1 MNFLILALKN
11 ISRAKKRS
19 AMTLAILS
27 LGVAIYILYGSLIDG
42 FLNLAIDDMR
52 AEDIADIRIRSGEY
66 DEDFPISDINLWYES
81 DDALKNIEGIEYTPR
96 IILSADVDNYQDTLP
111 IMLIGI
117 DEGRDKDV
125 FTIKTNSTTTLDDK
139 AWVAAS
145 LAKDM
150 DVDIGDY
157 INLTFRSPSG
167 TYISGEYEIGG
178 LLVSTNPVFSEQSII
193 VDINELQELL
203 NSNFISYY
211 SVKLSDPSNLDQIA
225 KDIASHYP
233 NQEILTWE
241 DLSNDL
247 TTLMDQKNV
256 MMDVFYLII
265 ALITLLGLINSI
277 LISVWEK
284 RRNTGTLRALG
295 FYDREILQIF
305 MYEGFWIGL
314 IGTIIGIILA
324 VIINIPLST
333 TGINYGDVLKGGDNT
348 TINFGMY
355 IPPIITS
362 VWSIKYFILP
372 LICLPIVAMLVSYFP
387 ARKSVS
393 MSIVDCIRN
402 KD

>member
-1 MNFLILALKN
+1 MNFLLLALKN

-27 LGVAIYILYGSLIDG
+27 LGVAIYILFGNLIEG
-42 FLNLAIDDMR
+42 FLNLAVDDMR
-52 AEDIADIRIRSGEY
+52 NEDIADIRIRSGNY

-81 DDALKNIEGIEYTPR
+81 DNALKNIEGIDYTPR
-96 IILSADVDNYQDTLP
+96 ITLSADIDNYQDSLP

-117 DEGRDKDV
+117 NEDTDTDV
-125 FTIKTNSTTTLDDK
+125 FSIKTNSTTPLDDR

-145 LAKDM
+145 LANDM

-167 TYISGEYEIGG
+167 TFISGEYEIGG
-178 LLVSTNPVFSEQSII
+178 LLVSTNPIFSEHSVI

-211 SVKLSDPSNLDQIA
+211 SVKLSNPSKLDQIA
-225 KDIASHYP
+225 KDITSYYP
-233 NQEILTWE
+233 NQEVLTWE
-241 DLSNDL
+241 DLTSDL
-247 TTLMDQKNV
+247 TYQMELRKKLFNVFFLMITV
-256 MMDVFYLII
+256 
-265 ALITLLGLINSI
+265 ITLLGLINSI

-324 VIINIPLST
+324 TLLNIPLSNE
-333 TGINYGDVLKGGDNT
+333 GINFATVLKSEDGT
-348 TINFGMY
+348 SINIGMY
-355 IPPIITS
+355 VPPVVKS
-362 VWSIKYFILP
+362 VWNIKYFIMP
-372 LICLPIVAMLVSYFP
+372 LIFLPIVAMFVSYLP
-387 ARKSVS
+387 ARKSIS

>member
-1 MNFLILALKN
+1 VNFLILALKN

-19 AMTLAILS
+19 AMTLSILS
-27 LGVAIYILYGSLIDG
+27 LGVAIYILYGSFIDG

-52 AEDIADIRIRSGEY
+52 AEDIADIRIRSGNY

-81 DDALKNIEGIEYTPR
+81 DDALKNIKGIDYTPR
-96 IILSADVDNYQDTLP
+96 IILSADIDNYQDTLP

-117 DEGRDKDV
+117 DEDRDKNV
-125 FTIKTNSTTTLDDK
+125 FTIKTNATTSLDDK

-145 LAKDM
+145 LARDM

-167 TYISGEYEIGG
+167 TFISGEYEIGG
-178 LLVSTNPVFSEQSII
+178 LLVSTNPIFSEQSVI

-211 SVKLSDPSNLDQIA
+211 SVKLSDPSNLDQIT
-225 KDIASHYP
+225 KNITSHYP

-247 TTLMDQKNV
+247 TTQMDQKNV

-314 IGTIIGIILA
+314 IGTIIGIVLA

-333 TGINYGDVLKGGDNT
+333 TGIDYSEVLKAGDNT
-348 TINFGMY
+348 TVNFGMY
-355 IPPIITS
+355 IPPVVKS
-362 VWSIKYFILP
+362 VWDIKYFILP
-372 LICLPIVAMLVSYFP
+372 LIFLPITAMLVSYFP
-387 ARKSVS
+387 ARKSIS